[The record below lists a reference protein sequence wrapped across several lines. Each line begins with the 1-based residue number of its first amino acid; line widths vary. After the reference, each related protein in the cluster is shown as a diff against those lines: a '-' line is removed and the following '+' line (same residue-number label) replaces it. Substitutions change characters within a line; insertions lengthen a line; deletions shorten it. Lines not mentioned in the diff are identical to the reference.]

1 MTNDG
6 SPKPGTPSYLTSTD
20 ALPVVG
26 LAGNEG
32 KDIPRRRVWSWAFW
46 DWATQHFNTV
56 LLTFVWVPSY
66 LTSTFFLDPALVGTA
81 SEEAALGQLASN
93 LGYGITAA
101 GLLIA
106 LLAPVL
112 GQRADRT
119 GRQKFQLLL
128 FTILL
133 IVSQLGL
140 ASVQP
145 GAEWFWIGVALIA
158 VGSIFGEIAG
168 VNYNALLVSISTPKT
183 VGKVSGL
190 GWGFGYLGGIL
201 ALALVVG
208 LILGGVLDGEVAS
221 TFQLVALGSA
231 IWTIIFVIPI
241 FLNVPEPPKLSAVEK
256 VGFWRSY
263 VELGR
268 SIARLYRESRATF
281 WFLLASAVYRDGLSA
296 VFVFGSVIASIV
308 FGFSFT
314 DLVVFGIALNL
325 VAGISTIFA
334 GRLDDRFGP
343 KNVIVSQSSVSSPAR

>member
-1 MTNDG
+1 MTNVG
-6 SPKPGTPSYLTSTD
+6 PPKPGTPSYLTSTD

-46 DWATQHFNTV
+46 DWATQPFNTV

-241 FLNVPEPPKLSAVEK
+241 FLNVPEPHKLSAVEK
-256 VGFWRSY
+256 VCFWRSY
-263 VELGR
+263 LERAAASPASTGNPEQPSGSCSLVP
-268 SIARLYRESRATF
+268 SIAMGSRQCSC
-281 WFLLASAVYRDGLSA
+281 SAR
-296 VFVFGSVIASIV
+296 
-308 FGFSFT
+308 
-314 DLVVFGIALNL
+314 
-325 VAGISTIFA
+325 
-334 GRLDDRFGP
+334 
-343 KNVIVSQSSVSSPAR
+343 SSPASFSDSASPTSSSLVLPSTL